1 MTSNLGAPHSPLV
14 ETFERFFDVK
24 SSADVEGTM
33 AFFSRE
39 LVTYTDA
46 TLGWD
51 LGGYEALHGLFAQ
64 YMPGWPPTARSY
76 HTGVLAG
83 ASSALVRMVDTPELF
98 GGELRILGA
107 VDFVDGK
114 IVRWVDYWD
123 SFFFD
128 TAAYEAMRTPA
139 ESFPRDLKESGVPS
153 QAAPELLE
161 VAGALQGGFAAADVE
176 AVAAL
181 LHADVLFEDMALRAQ
196 LVGRAEAT
204 RYLAR
209 VLGETPYGRGSRL
222 RHVVGGAAGGGFEW
236 TSADGLVGI
245 TALELDGHGLV
256 TRVTSVY
263 DSRQLA
269 PERRAALAAAAAG

>member
-1 MTSNLGAPHSPLV
+1 MTSNSATPSPLL
-14 ETFERFFDVK
+14 ETFERFYRVK

-33 AFFSRE
+33 GFFSSG

-46 TLGWD
+46 TLGWGLD
-51 LGGYEALHGLFAQ
+51 GFEALRGLFAQ
-64 YMPGWPPTARSY
+64 YMPTWPSTARSY

-83 ASSALVRMVDTPELF
+83 ESSALVRMVDTPELF

-123 SFFFD
+123 SSFFD
-128 TAAYEAMRTPA
+128 AAAYEAMRTPA
-139 ESFPRDLKESGVPS
+139 ESFPRDLKESRVPS
-153 QAAPELLE
+153 QAAPELTE
-161 VAGALQGGFAAADVE
+161 AASELQRAFAAADVA
-176 AVAAL
+176 AVAAR

-204 RYLAR
+204 RYLER
-209 VLGETPYGRGSRL
+209 VLGEAPYGRGSRL

-236 TSADGLVGI
+236 TAADGLVGI
-245 TALELDGHGLV
+245 TALELDGAGLV

-269 PERRAALAAAAAG
+269 AERRAALVVAAAG